1 MVSGNG
7 VSIMKKMTKIAAA
20 VAALGVMA
28 SSLTGCGGGAS
39 GAISVIPRED
49 GSGTRGA
56 FTELCGIVA
65 DDMIWCWIN
74 MY

>member
-39 GAISVIPRED
+39 GAISVITRED
-49 GSGTRGA
+49 GSGTSPHG
-56 FTELCGIVA
+56 
-65 DDMIWCWIN
+65 
-74 MY
+74 